1 MLKFSPSINNK
12 LLFKATLIYVSLPT
26 ILFFGG
32 WLKLQWS
39 LPLLT
44 ILVYLFYKAF
54 AGENKNI
61 DEKSTITPGAILTI
75 IGIAGYIAFSTGAG
89 GMVEQSYNYVYDN
102 IKLYD
107 LIVNPWPVLYP
118 EKQAF
123 YCYYFGFYLPIAL
136 ATKLSSN
143 LNYAEF
149 FSFIWAWGG
158 VVLCV
163 FWVYLLLRVR
173 YTWMVLVFL
182 LAGTLCTATTV
193 FNTLD
198 WKFLR
203 AVEDFSYPYT
213 FLSTWWSGGKQ
224 ILDTSVPFH
233 CSLKYASTMTTMAW
247 GPYHYISG
255 ILFPSMVYYQIVSRK
270 TMGALPLIA
279 GAALIWS
286 PFVVLGLVPL
296 VLIGVWRYTR
306 QLFTL
311 DTVLAIILFL
321 PFVFYF
327 GAHSTS
333 EEMVRGFI
341 WECGKRWWL
350 NYLFFVCIEVGLFSF
365 AIFAHHKKYLT
376 DDDYTIVKINIA
388 SLLLIPFIYLGF
400 YNDFSNKVGIVP
412 MFFLVITFSKVVCR
426 ILEDLIS
433 QRSTFFSKANFVSVC
448 TLILWCLCAITPLN
462 IVLIPVTGHPGT
474 GFRTNIAKPFDSDS
488 IKNLSQIPIIGSQF
502 IGDVNAPAIKV
513 LFRENGQQKK

>member
-1 MLKFSPSINNK
+1 MPQFSPSINNK
-12 LLFKATLIYVSLPT
+12 LLFKATLIYISLPSV
-26 ILFFGG
+26 LFVGG

-39 LPLLT
+39 APLLT
-44 ILVYLFYKAF
+44 ILCYLLYRAF
-54 AGENKNI
+54 IEESRNI
-61 DEKSTITPGAILTI
+61 DEKPTIKAGAILTI
-75 IGIAGYIAFSTGAG
+75 VVIAAYIAFSTGVG
-89 GMVEQSYNYVYDN
+89 GMVEQSFNYVYDN

-123 YCYYFGFYLPIAL
+123 YCYYFGFYLPIAF
-136 ATKLSSN
+136 ATKVSSN
-143 LNYAEF
+143 LDYAEF
-149 FSFIWAWGG
+149 FSFVWAWGG
-158 VVLCV
+158 LVLCV
-163 FWVYLLLRVR
+163 FWVYFLLRLQ
-173 YTWMVLVFL
+173 YAWMVLIFL

-255 ILFPSMVYYQIVSRK
+255 ILFPSMVYYQIVTRK
-270 TMGALPLIA
+270 TLKTLPLII
-279 GAALIWS
+279 GGALIWS
-286 PFVVLGLVPL
+286 PFVVMGLIPV

-306 QLFTL
+306 ELFTL
-311 DTVLAIILFL
+311 DTVLAVILFL

-341 WECGKRWWL
+341 WECGGRWWL
-350 NYLFFVCIEVGLFSF
+350 NYLFFVGIEVGIFAL
-365 AIFAHHKKYLT
+365 AIFSHHKKYLT
-376 DDDYTIVKINIA
+376 EDDRTIVTINGIA
-388 SLLLIPFIYLGF
+388 LLVIPFIYLGF

-412 MFFLVITFSKVVCR
+412 MFFLIITFSKIICR
-426 ILEDLIS
+426 SLEDLIS
-433 QRSTFFSKANFVSVC
+433 QRRMFFKKANVVSFLA
-448 TLILWCLCAITPLN
+448 LILWCLCAITPVN
-462 IVLIPVTGHPGT
+462 IILVPLTGHPGA
-474 GFRTNIAKPFDSDS
+474 GFRTKIATPFDSDS
-488 IKNLSQIPIIGSQF
+488 VKNLSQIPIIGSQF
-502 IGDVNAPAIKV
+502 IGDVNAPAIKI
-513 LFRENGQQKK
+513 LFRKTEEQKK